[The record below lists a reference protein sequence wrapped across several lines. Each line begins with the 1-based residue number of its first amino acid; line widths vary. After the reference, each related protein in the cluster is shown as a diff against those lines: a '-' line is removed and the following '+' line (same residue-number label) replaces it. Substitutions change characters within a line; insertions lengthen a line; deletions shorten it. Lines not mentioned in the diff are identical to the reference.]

1 VVCNESYDPAA
12 VELLTYRSFICVVMC
27 ENLGSLSVTVRD
39 CVELFA
45 VPYITLCPEESEP
58 SVIFIELLISSY

>member
-1 VVCNESYDPAA
+1 
-12 VELLTYRSFICVVMC
+12 MC